1 MTAPSRSRRDKYDPV
16 AQDVPTRSWTVL
28 AQDPSVLGPGG
39 KALTTKVWVPAER
52 LEAGPKGHRIN
63 VIDYDAIRNAYYMP
77 RQKDLYADRYE
88 TVTDIGKLVKDP
100 YFHQQN
106 VYATAMATLAEFQ
119 KALGRPVS
127 WGFNSLA
134 HQLKI
139 APHAFADANA
149 YYSRESESLSF
160 GYFSGDSGNTVFTC
174 LSHDI
179 VAHETAHALL
189 DGLRSFFLRPSH
201 ADQAAF
207 HEAFADV
214 VALMSVLQ
222 SAELVELCLVTISD
236 RAKLIESRDL
246 SFDSLKDKV
255 FLKLGEQFGRELSF
269 VRGDA
274 LRHSVTLEAS
284 PQLLDQPEFQ
294 EPHRRGEILVAAI
307 AQSFLKVWCK
317 RLEPRGTDRKLALN
331 RSVVAE
337 EAATAAGQ
345 LLHIAIRA
353 LDYLPPVDM
362 TFNDYLSA
370 LLTADLQLYPDDS
383 KYNYRI
389 TLRETFREF
398 GIAPAN
404 DRHPDGAW
412 DPPPVAAQ
420 LHYKGLHFEQLQRD
434 PNTLVRFLW
443 ENRDL
448 LGIDPDAFTRVI
460 SVRPCVRVS
469 TDGLILCETVVEY
482 VQTLRVF
489 ARELDGLGI
498 KIPKGLS
505 GQTFLPLYGG
515 GTVVFDE
522 FGRVKFHI
530 GTGVRSKRQT
540 ARLRSLYARG
550 AFNRDAGEQTNFAD
564 LHRRRMLGGAGHPEE
579 QW

>member
-63 VIDYDAIRNAYYMP
+63 VIDYDATRNAYYMP

-160 GYFSGDSGNTVFTC
+160 GYFSGDSGDTVFTC

-236 RAKLIESRDL
+236 RAKLIKSRDL

-434 PNTLVRFLW
+434 PNTLFRFLW